1 MKQVEDYEA
10 IRRAYFV
17 DKLSI
22 RAIHRQMGYD
32 RGTIRKAITAPTP
45 KPYSLKKP
53 RDAPVLGPYKQRIA
67 ELLNQSQQNK
77 RKQRYTAHK
86 VYQILVKEGYTGS
99 EGSVHNYVSRERRK
113 RKPRERYLPLEFDAG
128 QDAQVDWA
136 EAEAI
141 LARQRVKV
149 NLFILRLNYSK
160 VRFVMA
166 FPVQKQ
172 EAFFEGHIR
181 AFHFLGGVPQRITY
195 DNLKTAVYKVLTGH
209 NRQEQA
215 AFIAFRSH
223 YLFESNYCN
232 VGQGHEKGGVEND
245 AGYSQRNFM
254 VPLPEVEDYEQ
265 LNAYLEQA
273 CREDVHRHIRGKDLS
288 VAGLWEEE
296 KALFLPLP
304 ADDYKA
310 CVSLPVKPNGYSQ
323 VSLDTNRY
331 SVPTTHQS
339 DQLVLEAYAFRVC
352 ILADREVIAEHPR
365 CFGREQ
371 DILDPLH
378 YLSLLEQRPG
388 AFEHAIPVRRWR
400 KQWPPEYEQLLARL
414 RQSRP
419 DGQGVREFIAI
430 LKLHQAH
437 PARLIEKAIRQA
449 LELGAAHLDGVQLC
463 LRQLLKDQQL
473 PASLDMLAYPAL
485 AGVGSQAIDLSQYDR
500 LLAAR

>member
-1 MKQVEDYEA
+1 
-10 IRRAYFV
+10 
-17 DKLSI
+17 
-22 RAIHRQMGYD
+22 
-32 RGTIRKAITAPTP
+32 
-45 KPYSLKKP
+45 
-53 RDAPVLGPYKQRIA
+53 
-67 ELLNQSQQNK
+67 
-77 RKQRYTAHK
+77 
-86 VYQILVKEGYTGS
+86 
-99 EGSVHNYVSRERRK
+99 
-113 RKPRERYLPLEFDAG
+113 
-128 QDAQVDWA
+128 
-136 EAEAI
+136 
-141 LARQRVKV
+141 
-149 NLFILRLNYSK
+149 
-160 VRFVMA
+160 
-166 FPVQKQ
+166 
-172 EAFFEGHIR
+172 
-181 AFHFLGGVPQRITY
+181 
-195 DNLKTAVYKVLTGH
+195 
-209 NRQEQA
+209 
-215 AFIAFRSH
+215 
-223 YLFESNYCN
+223 
-232 VGQGHEKGGVEND
+232 
-245 AGYSQRNFM
+245 
-254 VPLPEVEDYEQ
+254 
-265 LNAYLEQA
+265 
-273 CREDVHRHIRGKDLS
+273 